1 MYITK
6 FYKKFTAIDANFH
19 IETMKSINF
28 DFNKLILII
37 ATLFAII
44 FRIQIDAKMILLI
57 YDFDLLDIYLTVLQE
72 TNK

>member
-1 MYITK
+1 
-6 FYKKFTAIDANFH
+6 
-19 IETMKSINF
+19 MKSINF